1 MTLSGP
7 FVFQSKISIFYH
19 IIFFLFNVSLS
30 DAVSSQVL
38 EFSTQGFPDCNTVN
52 LDWNAPEEGS
62 VDTYHVC
69 NTLFYLL

>member
-7 FVFQSKISIFYH
+7 FVFQSKISIFLLH
-19 IIFFLFNVSLS
+19 NILSLL

-69 NTLFYLL
+69 YTLFYLL